1 MRSLSFASTFFISF
15 VAFIFL
21 EKNGLITFFWQPF
34 FKSHFKMFVV
44 EKLVFD
50 FCFNNNMFAK
60 RKKKYVYSRHDSCYL
75 AFKKWERNMDNLS
88 NALFLLEASDSF
100 ISFANFFCA
109 NPTLY
114 PKVCSFDVWTR
125 ENGGIATSHTAN
137 LSNKNTFSKNL
148 RIIGW
153 KKRKTRFEPLPFRYA
168 TSSALLKNVVPC
180 LIV

>member
-44 EKLVFD
+44 EMLVFY

-125 ENGGIATSHTAN
+125 ENGGNCYITYCKSQQQKYFFKKFTNNRLEKNAKRDSNHCPFATQHRQ
-137 LSNKNTFSKNL
+137 LS
-148 RIIGW
+148 
-153 KKRKTRFEPLPFRYA
+153 
-168 TSSALLKNVVPC
+168 
-180 LIV
+180 

>member
-1 MRSLSFASTFFISF
+1 
-15 VAFIFL
+15 
-21 EKNGLITFFWQPF
+21 
-34 FKSHFKMFVV
+34 
-44 EKLVFD
+44 
-50 FCFNNNMFAK
+50 
-60 RKKKYVYSRHDSCYL
+60 
-75 AFKKWERNMDNLS
+75 MDNLS

-100 ISFANFFCA
+100 ISFANFFAQILLCIQKYVRL
-109 NPTLY
+109 TFELE
-114 PKVCSFDVWTR
+114 KM
-125 ENGGIATSHTAN
+125 GGIATSHTAN